1 MQNLYQIYE
10 KFLTLF
16 SFSFNTK
23 KRSEKSNL
31 NDVSNQDHSAS
42 LFFGLLDSDPDI
54 VDIKCLLPNVD
65 DKNTSE
71 ITSIAEKY
79 AQLLVLLNSETFNKN
94 IHEIL
99 DMHKTNNS
107 ENFKTIMLVDSIIS
121 FWDILYNLQTKQMY
135 TKYKAYQPLIK
146 PSEAFRLK

>member
-1 MQNLYQIYE
+1 MLNLYQIYE

-16 SFSFNTK
+16 SCSNNK
-23 KRSEKSNL
+23 KLKHKL
-31 NDVSNQDHSAS
+31 NDTDKQEHSAS

-71 ITSIAEKY
+71 ITAIAEKY
-79 AQLLVLLNSETFNKN
+79 AQLLVLLNTENFNKN

-99 DMHKTNNS
+99 AMHKKTNN

-135 TKYKAYQPLIK
+135 TKYKSYQPLIR
-146 PSEAFRLK
+146 PSDAFKIK

>member
-1 MQNLYQIYE
+1 MLNLYQIYE

-16 SFSFNTK
+16 SCSNNK
-23 KRSEKSNL
+23 KLKHKL
-31 NDVSNQDHSAS
+31 NDTDNQEHSAS

-71 ITSIAEKY
+71 ITAIAEKY
-79 AQLLVLLNSETFNKN
+79 AQLLVLLNTENFNKN

-99 DMHKTNNS
+99 AMHKKTNN

-135 TKYKAYQPLIK
+135 TKYKSHQPLIR
-146 PSEAFRLK
+146 PSDAFKIK

>member
-16 SFSFNTK
+16 SFK
-23 KRSEKSNL
+23 KKIIKLNSNNL
-31 NDVSNQDHSAS
+31 NNQEHSAS
-42 LFFGLLDSDPDI
+42 LSFGLLDSDPDI

-65 DKNTSE
+65 NKNTSE

-99 DMHKTNNS
+99 DMHKKTNS

-121 FWDILYNLQTKQMY
+121 FWDILYNLQTKKMY
-135 TKYKAYQPLIK
+135 TKYKTYQPLIK
-146 PSEAFRLK
+146 PSEAFKLK

>member
-16 SFSFNTK
+16 SFNK
-23 KRSEKSNL
+23 KTIKPKL
-31 NDVSNQDHSAS
+31 DDVNKQDHCAS
-42 LFFGLLDSDPDI
+42 LFFGLLDSDPDT

-71 ITSIAEKY
+71 ITNIAEKY

-99 DMHKTNNS
+99 NMHKKSNS

-121 FWDILYNLQTKQMY
+121 FWDMLYSLQTKQMY
-135 TKYKAYQPLIK
+135 TKYKIYQPLVK